1 MHAVNLVPI
10 YYGIRM
16 RYNRRMILTIFGYP
30 KTGKTLLFNLLTEK
44 KEKIS
49 KFSTPS
55 NEFHKAIV
63 DVPDPRLKKLADFFE
78 TPPVYAKIEFLDA
91 GAISLGEVKNS
102 TFIDLLRRADGLVHL
117 VRGFHDP
124 EILHAQG
131 AIDPARDIA
140 AMEDEL
146 KTTDFLTIE
155 KRLEKLALDIRKMK
169 AKELQEE
176 FDLLQKL
183 KAFLETGKPLR
194 EYPFTEKED
203 LLVRGFKFLSAK
215 PLLNL
220 INADENSMKTFAGL
234 AAPVARGKCT
244 VLFAGKIEQELL
256 ELAAEERPMFQRE
269 YGLADYHYLR
279 DDFIKTSYALMDLI
293 SFFTVGKDETKAWTL
308 EKGASAFIASGKIHS
323 DIQKGFIRAEVIPW
337 REFLDCDGFTRAKEK
352 GLLRLEGKE
361 YVVQDGEIVHFRFN
375 A

>member
-1 MHAVNLVPI
+1 
-10 YYGIRM
+10 
-16 RYNRRMILTIFGYP
+16 MILTIFGYP

-44 KEKIS
+44 KEKVD
-49 KFSTPS
+49 KFSAS
-55 NEFHKAIV
+55 GSEFHKAVV
-63 DVPDPRLKKLADFFE
+63 DVPDPRLRRLADYFA

-91 GAISLGEVKNS
+91 GAISLGEVKSS

-117 VRGFHDP
+117 VRGFQDD
-124 EILHAQG
+124 EIVHPQG
-131 AIDPARDIA
+131 GVDPARDMA

-146 KTTDFLTIE
+146 KTTDFLTVE
-155 KRLEKLALDIRKMK
+155 KRLERLAVDVKKMK

-176 FDLLQKL
+176 LDLLQKL
-183 KAFLETGKPLR
+183 KAFLESGKPLR
-194 EYPFTEKED
+194 EYPFAEKEE

-220 INADENSMKTFAGL
+220 VNCDENTLKAH
-234 AAPVARGKCT
+234 AALSAPAAHGKAT
-244 VLFAGKIEQELL
+244 ALFAGKIEQELL
-256 ELAAEERPMFQRE
+256 ELAPEERPAFQQE
-269 YGLADYHYLR
+269 YGLADYRYIR
-279 DDFIKTSYALMDLI
+279 DEFIKASYALMDLI

-308 EKGASAFIASGKIHS
+308 EKGASAFVAAGKIHS

-337 REFLDCDGFTRAKEK
+337 RDFLDSDGFAHAKEK

>member
-1 MHAVNLVPI
+1 
-10 YYGIRM
+10 
-16 RYNRRMILTIFGYP
+16 MILTIFGYP

-44 KEKIS
+44 KEKVS

-117 VRGFHDP
+117 VRAFRDE
-124 EILHAQG
+124 EIVHPQG
-131 AIDPARDIA
+131 KIDPARDMA

-146 KTTDFLTIE
+146 KATDFLTIE

-169 AKELQEE
+169 VKEQQEE

-183 KAFLETGKPLR
+183 KTFLETGKPLR
-194 EYPFTEKED
+194 EYAFTEKED
-203 LLVRGFKFLSAK
+203 VLVRGFKFLSAK

-220 INADENSMKTFAGL
+220 VNADENSMKSYAAL
-234 AAPVARGKCT
+234 AAPAGHGKCT
-244 VLFAGKIEQELL
+244 ALFAGKIEAELL
-256 ELAAEERPMFQRE
+256 ELAPEERPAFQQE
-269 YGLADYHYLR
+269 YGLADYRYIR
-279 DDFIKTSYALMDLI
+279 DDFVKTSYALLDLI
-293 SFFTVGKDETKAWTL
+293 SFFTVGKDETKAWTI
-308 EKGASAFIASGKIHS
+308 EKGSSAFVASGKIHS
-323 DIQKGFIRAEVIPW
+323 DIQKGFIRAEVISW

-375 A
+375 T

>member
-1 MHAVNLVPI
+1 
-10 YYGIRM
+10 
-16 RYNRRMILTIFGYP
+16 MILTIFGYP

-49 KFSTPS
+49 KYSTAS

-117 VRGFHDP
+117 VRGFRDQ
-124 EILHAQG
+124 EIVHAQG
-131 AIDPARDIA
+131 GIDPARDIA

-146 KTTDFLTIE
+146 KATDFLTVD

-176 FDLLQKL
+176 FELLQKL
-183 KAFLETGKPLR
+183 KIFLESGKPLR
-194 EYPFTEKED
+194 EYAFSEKED
-203 LLVRGFKFLSAK
+203 VLVRGFKFLSAK

-220 INADENSMKTFAGL
+220 VNADETTMKTY
-234 AAPVARGKCT
+234 AALSRPVEHKKCT

-256 ELAAEERPMFQRE
+256 ELPEAERPLFQQE
-269 YGLADYHYLR
+269 YGLADYRYLH
-279 DDFIKTSYALMDLI
+279 DDFVKTSYMLMDLV
-293 SFFTVGKDETKAWTL
+293 SFFTVGKDETKAWTI
-308 EKGASAFIASGKIHS
+308 EKGSSAFVASGKIHS
-323 DIQKGFIRAEVIPW
+323 DIQKGFIRAEVIAW
-337 REFLDCDGFTRAKEK
+337 QEFLACDGFAKAKEK

-361 YVVQDGEIVHFRFN
+361 YVVRDGEIVHFRFN
-375 A
+375 T

>member
-1 MHAVNLVPI
+1 
-10 YYGIRM
+10 
-16 RYNRRMILTIFGYP
+16 MILTIFGYP

-91 GAISLGEVKNS
+91 GAISLGDVKNS

-124 EILHAQG
+124 EILHPQG
-131 AIDPARDIA
+131 TIDPARDIA

-146 KTTDFLTIE
+146 KTTDFLTVD

-183 KAFLETGKPLR
+183 KVFLEAGRPLR

-220 INADENSMKTFAGL
+220 VNADENSMKTFAGL
-234 AAPVARGKCT
+234 AAAVAHGKCT

-256 ELAAEERPMFQRE
+256 ELAAEERPQFQQE
-269 YGLADYHYLR
+269 YGLADYRYLR
-279 DDFIKTSYALMDLI
+279 DDFIKTSYDLMNLI

-337 REFLDCDGFTRAKEK
+337 QEFLDCDGFARAKEK

>member
-1 MHAVNLVPI
+1 
-10 YYGIRM
+10 
-16 RYNRRMILTIFGYP
+16 MILTIFGYP

-49 KFSTPS
+49 KFSAAS
-55 NEFHKAIV
+55 SEFHKAIV

-91 GAISLGEVKNS
+91 GSISLGEVKNS

-117 VRGFHDP
+117 VRAFKDE
-124 EILHAQG
+124 EIVHAQ
-131 AIDPARDIA
+131 ATIDPARDMA

-155 KRLEKLALDIRKMK
+155 KRLERLAVDVKKMK
-169 AKELQEE
+169 VKELQEE
-176 FDLLQKL
+176 FELLQKL
-183 KAFLETGKPLR
+183 KVFLENGKPLR

-220 INADENSMKTFAGL
+220 INADENTMKTYASLAG
-234 AAPVARGKCT
+234 AVEHKKCT
-244 VLFAGKIEQELL
+244 ALFAGKIEQELL
-256 ELAAEERPMFQRE
+256 ELTSEERPVFQQE
-269 YGLADYHYLR
+269 YGLEGYRYIR
-279 DDFIKTSYALMDLI
+279 DEFIKTSYDLMNLA
-293 SFFTVGKDETKAWTL
+293 SFFTVGKDETKAWTI
-308 EKGASAFIASGKIHS
+308 EKGSSAFIASGKIHS
-323 DIQKGFIRAEVIPW
+323 DIQKGFIRAEVIVW
-337 REFLDCDGFTRAKEK
+337 QQFLECDGFVKAKEK

-375 A
+375 T

>member
-1 MHAVNLVPI
+1 
-10 YYGIRM
+10 
-16 RYNRRMILTIFGYP
+16 MILTIFGYA

-49 KFSTPS
+49 KFSTAS
-55 NEFHKAIV
+55 TEFHKAIV
-63 DVPDPRLKKLADFFE
+63 DVPDARLKKLAAYFE

-117 VRGFHDP
+117 VRGFSDE
-124 EILHAQG
+124 EIVHPQG
-131 AIDPARDIA
+131 RIDPARDMA

-146 KTTDFLTIE
+146 KATDFLTIE
-155 KRLEKLALDIRKMK
+155 KRLEKLAVDIKKMK

-183 KAFLETGKPLR
+183 KLFLETGKPLR
-194 EYPFTEKED
+194 EYAFTEKEEV
-203 LLVRGFKFLSAK
+203 LVRGFKFLSAK

-220 INADENSMKTFAGL
+220 VNADENSMKTH
-234 AAPVARGKCT
+234 AALTRPVEHKKCT
-244 VLFAGKIEQELL
+244 TLFAGKIEQELL
-256 ELAAEERPMFQRE
+256 ELAPEERSVFQQE
-269 YGLADYHYLR
+269 YGLADYRYLR
-279 DDFIKTSYALMDLI
+279 DEFIKTSYALMNLI

-337 REFLDCDGFTRAKEK
+337 QEFLDCDGFAKAKEK

-361 YVVQDGEIVHFRFN
+361 YVVRDGEIVHFRFN
-375 A
+375 T

>member
-1 MHAVNLVPI
+1 
-10 YYGIRM
+10 
-16 RYNRRMILTIFGYP
+16 MILTIFGYP

-44 KEKIS
+44 KEKVD
-49 KFSTPS
+49 KFSAPS
-55 NEFHKAIV
+55 GEFHKAIV

-117 VRGFHDP
+117 VRGFSDE
-124 EILHAQG
+124 EIVHPQG
-131 AIDPARDIA
+131 TIDPLRDMA

-146 KTTDFLTIE
+146 KTTDFLTID
-155 KRLEKLALDIRKMK
+155 KRLERLAVDVKKMK

-176 FDLLQKL
+176 LELLQKL
-183 KAFLETGKPLR
+183 KAFLEAGKPLR
-194 EYPFTEKED
+194 EYAFTEKED
-203 LLVRGFKFLSAK
+203 VLVRGFKFLSAK

-220 INADENSMKTFAGL
+220 VNADETSMKSYAGL
-234 AAPVARGKCT
+234 VAPAVHRKSTA
-244 VLFAGKIEQELL
+244 LFAGKIEAELL
-256 ELAAEERPMFQRE
+256 ELAPDERPVFQAE
-269 YGLADYHYLR
+269 YGLADYRFIR
-279 DDFIKTSYALMDLI
+279 DEFIKTSYALLDLI

-323 DIQKGFIRAEVIPW
+323 DIQKGFIRAEVIAYQDLIDAGDMAHA
-337 REFLDCDGFTRAKEK
+337 RTLGK
-352 GLLRLEGKE
+352 LRLEGKE
-361 YVVQDGEIVHFRFN
+361 YIVQDGDILNIRHS

>member
-1 MHAVNLVPI
+1 
-10 YYGIRM
+10 
-16 RYNRRMILTIFGYP
+16 MILTIFGYP

-63 DVPDPRLKKLADFFE
+63 DVPDPRLKQLADFFE

-91 GAISLGEVKNS
+91 GAISLGEVKSS

-131 AIDPARDIA
+131 TIDPARDIS

-155 KRLEKLALDIRKMK
+155 KRLERLAIDVKKMK
-169 AKELQEE
+169 VKELQEE
-176 FDLLQKL
+176 FELLQKL
-183 KAFLETGKPLR
+183 KAFLESGKPLR
-194 EYPFTEKED
+194 EYAFTEKEG

-220 INADENSMKTFAGL
+220 INADENSLLAFAGL
-234 AAPVARGKCT
+234 AAAVAHGKCT

-256 ELAAEERPMFQRE
+256 ELAAEERPMFQKE

-279 DDFIKTSYALMDLI
+279 DDFIKTSYALLDLI

-308 EKGASAFIASGKIHS
+308 EKGSSAFIASGKIHS

-361 YVVQDGEIVHFRFN
+361 YVVRDGEIVHFRFN
-375 A
+375 T

>member
-1 MHAVNLVPI
+1 
-10 YYGIRM
+10 
-16 RYNRRMILTIFGYP
+16 MILTIFGYP

-44 KEKIS
+44 KEKVD
-49 KFSTPS
+49 KFSAPS
-55 NEFHKAIV
+55 GEFHKAIV

-117 VRGFHDP
+117 VRGFSDP
-124 EILHAQG
+124 EIVHPQG
-131 AIDPARDIA
+131 TIDPLRDMA

-146 KTTDFLTIE
+146 KTTDFLTID
-155 KRLEKLALDIRKMK
+155 KRLERLAVDVKKMK

-176 FDLLQKL
+176 LELLQKL
-183 KAFLETGKPLR
+183 KAFLEAGQPLR
-194 EYPFTEKED
+194 EYAFTEKED
-203 LLVRGFKFLSAK
+203 VLVRGFKFLSAK

-220 INADENSMKTFAGL
+220 VNADETSMKSYAGL
-234 AAPVARGKCT
+234 VAPAVHRKCT
-244 VLFAGKIEQELL
+244 ALFAGKIEAELL
-256 ELAAEERPMFQRE
+256 ELAPEERPVFQAE
-269 YGLADYHYLR
+269 YGLADYRYIR
-279 DDFIKTSYALMDLI
+279 DEFIKTSYALLDLI

-337 REFLDCDGFTRAKEK
+337 RDFLDCDGFARAKEK

-361 YVVQDGEIVHFRFN
+361 YVVRDGEIVHFRFN
-375 A
+375 T

>member
-1 MHAVNLVPI
+1 
-10 YYGIRM
+10 
-16 RYNRRMILTIFGYP
+16 MILTIFGYP

-44 KEKIS
+44 KEKVD
-49 KFSTPS
+49 KFSAS
-55 NEFHKAIV
+55 GSEFHKAIV
-63 DVPDPRLKKLADFFE
+63 DVPDPRLAKLAAFHE

-91 GAISLGEVKNS
+91 GAISLGEVKSS

-117 VRGFHDP
+117 VRAFADE
-124 EILHAQG
+124 EIVHPQG
-131 AIDPARDIA
+131 KIDPARDIA

-155 KRLEKLALDIRKMK
+155 KRLERLAVDVKKMK

-176 FDLLQKL
+176 LELLQKL
-183 KAFLETGKPLR
+183 KAFLESGKPLR

-220 INADENSMKTFAGL
+220 VNCDENTLKAYAGL
-234 AAPVARGKCT
+234 ASPAAHKKRT
-244 VLFAGKIEQELL
+244 ALFAGKIEQELL
-256 ELAAEERPMFQRE
+256 ELAPEERPAFQQE
-269 YGLADYHYLR
+269 YGLAGYRYIR
-279 DDFIKTSYALMDLI
+279 DEFIKASYALMNLI
-293 SFFTVGKDETKAWTL
+293 SFFTVGKDETRAWTL
-308 EKGASAFIASGKIHS
+308 EKGASAFVAAGKIHS

-337 REFLDCDGFTRAKEK
+337 KDFLDSEGFARAKEK

>member
-1 MHAVNLVPI
+1 
-10 YYGIRM
+10 
-16 RYNRRMILTIFGYP
+16 MILTIFGYP

-49 KFSTPS
+49 KFSTSS

-63 DVPDPRLKKLADFFE
+63 DVPDPRLKQLADFFE
-78 TPPVYAKIEFLDA
+78 TPPVFAKIEFLDA
-91 GAISLGEVKNS
+91 GAISLGEVKSS

-117 VRGFHDP
+117 VRAFHDA
-124 EILHAQG
+124 EIVHAQG
-131 AIDPARDIA
+131 SIDPARDLA

-169 AKELQEE
+169 VKELQDE

-183 KAFLETGKPLR
+183 KVFLETGKPLR
-194 EYPFTEKED
+194 EYAFTEKED

-220 INADENSMKTFAGL
+220 INADENTMKTHAAL
-234 AAPVARGKCT
+234 AAPVHDKKCT

-256 ELAAEERPMFQRE
+256 ELAAADRPLFQQE
-269 YGLADYHYLR
+269 YGLDDYRYLR
-279 DDFIKTSYALMDLI
+279 DDFIKTSYGLMNLL
-293 SFFTVGKDETKAWTL
+293 SFFTVGKDETKAWTI
-308 EKGASAFIASGKIHS
+308 EKGSSAFVASGKIHS
-323 DIQKGFIRAEVIPW
+323 DIQKGFIRAEVISW
-337 REFLDCDGFTRAKEK
+337 QEFLACDGFAKAKEK

>member
-1 MHAVNLVPI
+1 
-10 YYGIRM
+10 
-16 RYNRRMILTIFGYP
+16 MIITIFGYT

-49 KFSTPS
+49 KFSMAS
-55 NEFHKAIV
+55 SEFHKAIV
-63 DVPDPRLKKLADFFE
+63 DVPDLRLKKLADFFE

-117 VRGFHDP
+117 VRAFHDP
-124 EILHAQG
+124 EIVHAQG
-131 AIDPARDIA
+131 GIDPVRDIA

-146 KTTDFLTIE
+146 KATDFLTIE

-183 KAFLETGKPLR
+183 KDSLESGKPLR

-220 INADENSMKTFAGL
+220 INADENTMKTYAAL
-234 AAPVARGKCT
+234 VAPVQKKKCT
-244 VLFAGKIEQELL
+244 ALFAGKIEQELL
-256 ELAAEERPMFQRE
+256 ELAPADRPLFQQE
-269 YGLADYHYLR
+269 YGLADYRYLR
-279 DDFIKTSYALMDLI
+279 DDFIKTSYGLMNLL
-293 SFFTVGKDETKAWTL
+293 SFFTVGKDETRAWTI
-308 EKGASAFIASGKIHS
+308 EKGSSAFIASGKIHS
-323 DIQKGFIRAEVIPW
+323 DIQKGFIRAEVISW
-337 REFLDCDGFTRAKEK
+337 QEFLECDGFAKAKEK

-375 A
+375 T